1 MLDNPNNPYRWLSF
15 LLNPTWVEV
24 LAEAWKLG
32 RKLFRGLANE
42 GVYEVLEYECR
53 LELKD
58 KNGHLATIEK
68 REKIRYLQDYITSYQ
83 DQAWGD
89 KNVFLDYRCSPGV
102 PVDEF
107 RLGHKTY
114 KLISLR
120 ESRNKGYMD
129 EFHIEWKM
137 QRGFLKSTGFWGTA
151 ISHRTKKV
159 TVRVVFPKDRPPLHA
174 SIVESNLQRPQT
186 LEKDTQTV
194 LPDGRTMV
202 TWENTKPQLYEN
214 YVLKWEW

>member
-1 MLDNPNNPYRWLSF
+1 MDLKPQVLTIALDLPWFEL
-15 LLNPTWVEV
+15 
-24 LAEAWKLG
+24 LG
-32 RKLFRGLANE
+32 RIWKIGRKIVRGWSHE
-42 GVYEVLEYECR
+42 GIYEVLDYECQ

-58 KNGHLATIEK
+58 KNGKLATVQK

-89 KNVFLDYRCSPGV
+89 RNVFLNYRCSPGV

-120 ESRNKGYMD
+120 ESRNKGDTD
-129 EFHIEWKM
+129 EFHIEWDM

-159 TVRVVFPKDRPPLHA
+159 IVKVVFPKDRPPLHI
-174 SIVESNLQRPQT
+174 SIVESNLQRT
-186 LEKDTQTV
+186 RDLAKDAQRL
-194 LPDGRTMV
+194 LPDGRTMI
-202 TWENTKPQLYEN
+202 TWENENPRLYEN

>member
-1 MLDNPNNPYRWLSF
+1 MDLKPQVLTIALDLPWFEL
-15 LLNPTWVEV
+15 
-24 LAEAWKLG
+24 LG
-32 RKLFRGLANE
+32 RIWKIGRKIVRGWSRE
-42 GVYEVLEYECR
+42 GVYEVLDYECQ

-58 KNGHLATIEK
+58 TDGKLATIQK

-89 KNVFLDYRCSPGV
+89 KNVFLNYRCSPGV

-120 ESRNKGYMD
+120 ESRNKGDTD
-129 EFHIEWKM
+129 EFHIEWDM

-159 TVRVVFPKDRPPLHA
+159 IVKVVFPKARPPLHI
-174 SIVESNLQRPQT
+174 SIVESNLQRTRDLAKVAQK
-186 LEKDTQTV
+186 L
-194 LPDGRTMV
+194 LPDGRTMI
-202 TWENTKPQLYEN
+202 TWENENPRLY
-214 YVLKWEW
+214 

>member
-1 MLDNPNNPYRWLSF
+1 MDLKPQVLTIALDLPWFQL
-15 LLNPTWVEV
+15 
-24 LAEAWKLG
+24 LG
-32 RKLFRGLANE
+32 RIWKIGRKIVRGWSRE
-42 GVYEVLEYECR
+42 GVYEVLDYECQ

-58 KNGHLATIEK
+58 KKGNLATIQK
-68 REKIRYLQDYITSYQ
+68 REKIHYLQDYITSYQ

-89 KNVFLDYRCSPGV
+89 RNVFLNYRCSPGV

-120 ESRNKGYMD
+120 ESRNKGDTD
-129 EFHIEWKM
+129 EFHIEWDM

-159 TVRVVFPKDRPPLHA
+159 IVKVVFPKDRPPLHI
-174 SIVESNLQRPQT
+174 SIVESNLQRT
-186 LEKDTQTV
+186 RDLAKDAQKL
-194 LPDGRTMV
+194 LPDGRTMI
-202 TWENTKPQLYEN
+202 TWENENPRLYEN